1 MSLVKMIN
9 GLIND
14 LGRGLNDSTIR
25 SRLLSLREQ
34 AEAVDLDLQRARAE
48 LKRLK
53 KDAKPQEIVSKQ
65 DSLEEVAVKLLANP
79 LPANTISPYTGT
91 PSLEQMARRLGIKQV
106 VAQYHA
112 DTLVEKGLIGG
123 PSAITRQGTMYFLT
137 EKGTKYVVE
146 NKLA

>member
-1 MSLVKMIN
+1 MIN

-65 DSLEEVAVKLLANP
+65 DSLEEVAVKLLELLANP